1 MRTSLAALLTGV
13 LVFLLA
19 KAGIAQQQEYWI
31 QLESHTSRESAL
43 ERARELSS
51 TVPDLRGIRTSDGR
65 FVLAIGKFE
74 FAEAR
79 STRVRLSN
87 AGAIPVTS
95 RVTDQIDPASFFW
108 PGANRFSPIDQQP
121 SARLEYDDGEKL
133 AIQTA
138 LRWFNEYSGAIDGIF
153 GSGTKGAILSYQ
165 ENQGF
170 EPTGVLTR
178 EQATVLLGSYNTEVA
193 SIRMHVVEDDA
204 TGISIAIPRALV
216 RFSAFD
222 APFVIYD
229 SISEHGMA
237 LYLVSMQGN
246 RATLGVLRDIFL
258 NSEFLPGG
266 KVIESG
272 PSRFSVRSADT
283 NSGGRAFARL
293 NGNRLKGFAA
303 VWNIEHDDL
312 MQRILNEMQSG
323 FRESHEGTLD
333 PELTD
338 SADEVAAVFID
349 ALPRVE
355 ALKSASGFYIDMS
368 GMVAT
373 TATVASGCHELYA
386 GADEPMSVRGVDLD
400 LDLAVLAPVNNLSPI
415 AYGSAGVAS
424 HSRGRRI
431 AVSGYSY
438 GGDLGFPTM
447 TEGSWIGP
455 DIVTGNSD
463 LALIK
468 APVLPGDI
476 GGPVF
481 DSAGRVV
488 GMLRPPV
495 RSSRTL
501 PDEVNHVVVA
511 SAIWRHA
518 AAGDTAAEAVT
529 TGNKLDPADLARHA
543 QDITVL
549 VQCFGSG

>member
-1 MRTSLAALLTGV
+1 MRTSLVALLTGAIV
-13 LVFLLA
+13 ILLA
-19 KAGIAQQQEYWI
+19 QAGIAQQPEYWI
-31 QLESHTSRESAL
+31 QLESHSSQGVAL
-43 ERARELSS
+43 ARARELSS
-51 TVPDLRGIRTSDGR
+51 TVPDLRGIRTRDGR
-65 FVLAIGKFE
+65 FVLAMGKFE
-74 FAEAR
+74 FAKAR
-79 STRVRLSN
+79 SIRVRLSK

-95 RVTDQIDPASFFW
+95 RVTDQIDPAGFFW
-108 PGANRFSPIDQQP
+108 PGANRFSPIIQLP
-121 SARLEYDDGEKL
+121 SAQLEFDDGEKL

-138 LRWFNEYSGAIDGIF
+138 LNWFNEYSGEIDGIF

-165 ENQGF
+165 ENHGF

-178 EQATVLLGSYNTEVA
+178 EQATILLGSYNTEVA
-193 SIRMHVVEDDA
+193 SIRMHVVEDDS

-229 SISEHGMA
+229 STSEHGMT

-258 NSEFLPGG
+258 NSDFLPGG
-266 KVIESG
+266 KVVESG
-272 PSRFSVRSADT
+272 SSRFSIRSTDT
-283 NSGGRAFARL
+283 NSAGRAFARL
-293 NGNRLKGFAA
+293 NGSRLKGFAA

-312 MQRILNEMQSG
+312 MQRILDAMQSS

-338 SADEVAAVFID
+338 SADEVAAVFVD

-355 ALKSASGFYIDMS
+355 ALKSASGFYIDTS

-373 TATVASGCHELYA
+373 TATVAAGCNELYA
-386 GADEPMSVRGVDLD
+386 GADEPMSVKGIDRDLE
-400 LDLAVLAPVNNLSPI
+400 LAVLVPVNNLSPI

-424 HSRGRRI
+424 HSRGRRV

-468 APVLPGDI
+468 APVLPGDV

-511 SAIWRHA
+511 SAIWRQA
-518 AAGDTAAEAVT
+518 VAVDTVADAMPS
-529 TGNKLDPADLARHA
+529 GNKLDPLDLARHA

-549 VQCFGSG
+549 VQCFGTG